1 MAHAGVGRSAPV
13 RDPFADRCR
22 TLITMRTCVSCGES
36 ISEKK
41 RKDAKYCD
49 KPGCRGREYRK
60 RQAEAQAAE
69 GKAHAHA
76 TSAVL
81 ACACGR
87 RYRIQISALD
97 GPEVAAD
104 PALSLPEPPMTA
116 LTETVSPTTQPACD
130 TGSEAGRVGEVGQAL
145 TRTVSS
151 TAQPAHDTGGEAGR
165 VGGVAQAVTE
175 TVSPAAQPAPVAD
188 TGPELEAAASE
199 AITQAVLLTDQ
210 RPERSPVTAPTS
222 DAQALTQTDRG
233 AALPSRLVTL
243 ELQFVRGSKQRI
255 PLQRAVQRR
264 SGGRFALEPETRAV
278 FSMGDEQRSSL
289 GGGPGAWARIYGER
303 SPVEYGY
310 DDDLVVMFWDHNERR
325 GRVAKASLLRDIL
338 GAGWKAKLRELAG
351 GT

>member
-1 MAHAGVGRSAPV
+1 
-13 RDPFADRCR
+13 
-22 TLITMRTCVSCGES
+22 MRTCVSCGDQ

-116 LTETVSPTTQPACD
+116 LTETVSPTTRLATD
-130 TGSEAGRVGEVGQAL
+130 TGGEAWRAGEVSQAL
-145 TRTVSS
+145 TETVSP
-151 TAQPAHDTGGEAGR
+151 TTQPAPDTGGEAGR
-165 VGGVAQAVTE
+165 VGEVAKAFTE
-175 TVSPAAQPAPVAD
+175 TVSPTALPAPAAD
-188 TGPELEAAASE
+188 NGPELETAASG
-199 AITQAVLLTDQ
+199 AITQAVLRTDQ
-210 RPERSPVTAPTS
+210 RSDQSPAPATAPMST
-222 DAQALTQTDRG
+222 AQALTQTDRG
-233 AALPSRLVTL
+233 AALPSGLVTL

-255 PLQRAVQRR
+255 PLERAVQRR
-264 SGGRFALEPETRAV
+264 SGGRFALQPETRAV
-278 FSMGDEQRSSL
+278 FSMGDGQRSSL
-289 GGGPGAWARIYGER
+289 GGRPGAWAHVYGER

-310 DDDLVVMFWDHNERR
+310 DADLVVMFWDHSERR
-325 GRVAKASLLRDIL
+325 GRVAKTSLLRDIL
-338 GAGWKAKLRELAG
+338 GAGWKARLREQAG
-351 GT
+351 RT